1 MRCLGTSGTA
11 RVRSRLR
18 ESPVE
23 GVLSPLRASRVPVCT
38 HCAVLAARG
47 ARGRPGRQPC
57 WATVALM
64 EPRGGGPQR
73 VGACGGK
80 ASPHDQQDRATS
92 APGQGNR

>member
-57 WATVALM
+57 CRATAGRRAA
-64 EPRGGGPQR
+64 EG
-73 VGACGGK
+73 GACGGK
-80 ASPHDQQDRATS
+80 ASPRDQQDRATS